1 MTLQQLP
8 ELAPCREKRATA
20 AAPHRGV
27 VIRRLV
33 KDDSSL
39 VKDDSSLVKDDSR
52 RVAVG
57 TGQFFR
63 HRVLRS
69 IAMQ

>member
-27 VIRRLV
+27 VIRH
-33 KDDSSL
+33 
-39 VKDDSSLVKDDSR
+39 LVKDDSR
-52 RVAVG
+52 RVALG

-63 HRVLRS
+63 HRALRS